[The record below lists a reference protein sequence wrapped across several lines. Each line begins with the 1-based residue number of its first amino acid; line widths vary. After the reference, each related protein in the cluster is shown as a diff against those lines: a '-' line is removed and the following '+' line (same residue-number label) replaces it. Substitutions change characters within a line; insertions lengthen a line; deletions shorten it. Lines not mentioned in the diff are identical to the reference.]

1 MPKEVA
7 LCEIENFVE
16 EILSAGGSFSFMPKG
31 ISMLPLIREGKDSVI
46 ISPAPE
52 KLKKYDIILYK
63 RNNGKYVL
71 HRIVKVKNGVYT
83 LCGDNQIANEHNI
96 TKDMVLGYVTAI
108 IRDGETIK
116 NDNKKYKKYLR
127 KLYFTRTVKK
137 IIIIAKQ
144 KIKGWQIV
152 FLVLHYFWKLN
163 IWGALNGWDDRKVK
177 PLNLIWVMSA

>member
-1 MPKEVA
+1 MSKEVK

-52 KLKKYDIILYK
+52 TLKKYDIILYK
-63 RNNGKYVL
+63 RDNGKFVL

-83 LCGDNQIANEHNI
+83 LCGDNQLGYEHNI
-96 TKDMVLGYVTAI
+96 TKDMIIGYVTAV

-127 KLYFTRTVKK
+127 KLYFERTIKR
-137 IIIIAKQ
+137 IIKVAKQ
-144 KIKGWQIV
+144 KIKG
-152 FLVLHYFWKLN
+152 
-163 IWGALNGWDDRKVK
+163 
-177 PLNLIWVMSA
+177 